1 MTDVVTRLS
10 NWSKALLLER
20 PQPAVSWRVVRLT
33 YDQMN
38 SIVAMKTNAA
48 PTIRTLSELV
58 SPIVCLLALTVRYY
72 VRFVSAES
80 RICAALPH
88 ESVEKVPLVSKTF
101 AISVSSDALPEY

>member
-1 MTDVVTRLS
+1 MTYAVTRLS
-10 NWSKALLLER
+10 NWFEALLLER
-20 PQPAVSWRVVRLT
+20 PQPAVSWRVVRLIC
-33 YDQMN
+33 DQMN

-80 RICAALPH
+80 GICAALPH
-88 ESVEKVPLVSKTF
+88 ESVDKVTPVSKTF
-101 AISVSSDALPEY
+101 FISIGSDALPKY